1 MDRTL
6 IKMKRRL
13 EREELVHLRQHCAEL
28 AERLEKAEDDLRYS
42 LECYDFSA
50 DWARELMEA
59 HPEVQIG
66 ITRDGQIGLVVAD
79 AAAAQSAEGAS
90 A

>member
-1 MDRTL
+1 MDRIL
-6 IKMKRRL
+6 INLKRRL
-13 EREELVHLRQHCAEL
+13 ERAELVHLRQHCAEL

-42 LECYDFSA
+42 QESYDFSA

-66 ITRDGQIGLVVAD
+66 ITREGHVGLVVAD
-79 AAAAQSAEGAS
+79 AVAAQSAEGAS